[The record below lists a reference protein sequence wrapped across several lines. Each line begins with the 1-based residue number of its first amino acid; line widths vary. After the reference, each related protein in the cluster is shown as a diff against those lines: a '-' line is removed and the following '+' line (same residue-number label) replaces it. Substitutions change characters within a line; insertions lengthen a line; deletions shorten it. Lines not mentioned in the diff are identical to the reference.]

1 MKISNIN
8 NLLSKDAEAKAFFMS
23 LPEDA
28 QGVLIGRGS
37 TITSTAEMAQCLNNY
52 CKNTGEQKQR
62 RLFYR
67 PTPILPWQNAKTQLF
82 TEVTKK
88 PPVCSRR
95 LFACTK

>member
-52 CKNTGEQKQR
+52 CKNTSEQKQR
-62 RLFYR
+62 RLF
-67 PTPILPWQNAKTQLF
+67 
-82 TEVTKK
+82 
-88 PPVCSRR
+88 
-95 LFACTK
+95 

>member
-37 TITSTAEMAQCLNNY
+37 TITSTAEMAAPSVLTARPYSALAKCQNPAFYGSYKKAAGLFPAAFCLH
-52 CKNTGEQKQR
+52 
-62 RLFYR
+62 
-67 PTPILPWQNAKTQLF
+67 
-82 TEVTKK
+82 
-88 PPVCSRR
+88 
-95 LFACTK
+95 